1 MKILLKKQDHVRFF
15 IVSKKINENN
25 LNDPEIADLKLTY
38 FAYMAIHYNHQNDLS
53 RTYHAYRTIY
63 HTLIN
68 KDIKMALPEVLDFNF
83 SAKLTDV
90 LSNYVGFLVLQPYSA
105 SLQEELRGL

>member
-1 MKILLKKQDHVRFF
+1 MRFF

-25 LNDPEIADLKLTY
+25 LNDPEIADLKLNY
-38 FAYMAIHYNHQNDLS
+38 FAYMAIHYNNQNDLP
-53 RTYHAYRTIY
+53 RTSHAYRTIY

-68 KDIKMALPEVLDFNF
+68 KNIKIVLPEVLDFNF
-83 SAKLTDV
+83 SAKKIDV

-105 SLQEELRGL
+105 SLHQELRGLDEKI